1 MGAKKLDV
9 PSIERTV
16 GMWVN
21 IDSKTRGITRAL
33 IKRDVKGLR
42 VETWGACGGLNAPVE
57 SVLGEVAL
65 DRRGKA
71 VWNHGF
77 KLTHS
82 KVSMERGE
90 LVMEELNEFKD
101 GSNRDYRARYLFK
114 RVKAPS
120 EFKDP
125 RRQ

>member
-1 MGAKKLDV
+1 MGSKKLDV
-9 PSIERTV
+9 PPIERTI

-21 IDSKTRGITRAL
+21 VDNKTGGITRAL
-33 IKRDVKGLR
+33 VKRSGNGLR
-42 VETWGACGGLNAPVE
+42 IETWGACGGLNAPVE

-65 DRRGKA
+65 DRQGKA
-71 VWNHGF
+71 LWNHGF

-82 KVSMERGE
+82 KVSIERGE
-90 LVMEELNEFKD
+90 LVMEEFNEFKD
-101 GSNRDYRARYLFK
+101 GTKRDYQARYLFK
-114 RVKAPS
+114 RAKAPS